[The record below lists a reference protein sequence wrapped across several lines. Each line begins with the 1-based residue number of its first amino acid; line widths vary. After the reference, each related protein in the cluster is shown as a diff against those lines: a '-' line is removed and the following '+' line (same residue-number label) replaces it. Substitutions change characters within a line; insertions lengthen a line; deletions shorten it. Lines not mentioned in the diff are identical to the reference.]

1 MRRTLSA
8 TALAAFVMLVNS
20 AAAMAADHDPTKIGD
35 NIKDVVAPNA
45 KSFWWIAALGAAFA
59 IIVARKTNRAS
70 GAMIG
75 LVIIGVLIW
84 NPLGVQEMMSSLSK
98 KVI

>member
-1 MRRTLSA
+1 
-8 TALAAFVMLVNS
+8 
-20 AAAMAADHDPTKIGD
+20 
-35 NIKDVVAPNA
+35 
-45 KSFWWIAALGAAFA
+45 
-59 IIVARKTNRAS
+59 VARKTNRAS